1 MNELPTIQPTPQQ
14 PKPTKSIPINK
25 WTTTGAVVGAIAL
38 ICMGT
43 FSAGAQEPETITK
56 TETERVE
63 VKVKDD
69 SQQEKI
75 VELED
80 ELATANRKIETCQTA
95 VLSSTQGFID
105 MLGAYVQLSTAASE
119 LSSSGVEEA
128 IAMIDDI
135 DAAGIGSQARACDE
149 TIGDQITG
157 IPE

>member
-1 MNELPTIQPTPQQ
+1 MNNQPTPQQ
-14 PKPTKSIPINK
+14 P
-25 WTTTGAVVGAIAL
+25 TTTKKTVPAWALYLTIGIAVVLIACSGIVGAT
-38 ICMGT
+38 G
-43 FSAGAQEPETITK
+43 QPEPEVITK
-56 TETERVE
+56 TETVE
-63 VKVKDD
+63 KKVQDD

-128 IAMIDDI
+128 TAMIDDI

>member
-1 MNELPTIQPTPQQ
+1 MNQLPETPHQPT
-14 PKPTKSIPINK
+14 TNK
-25 WTTTGAVVGAIAL
+25 TVPAWALYLTIGVAVVLIACSGIVGAT
-38 ICMGT
+38 G
-43 FSAGAQEPETITK
+43 QPEPEVITK
-56 TETERVE
+56 TKTVE
-63 VKVKDD
+63 KKVQDD

-105 MLGAYVQLSTAASE
+105 MLGAYVQLSTAASQF
-119 LSSSGVEEA
+119 SSSGVEQA
-128 IAMIDDI
+128 TAMIDDI